1 MARVLLGVQMV
12 RVLLILVQ
20 LVLCVAL
27 CGSILMQQRKSGGFS
42 GMFGGGTQADGGAW
56 QRMSGLTKISAVLM
70 GLFMLISLIL
80 VVIS

>member
-1 MARVLLGVQMV
+1 
-12 RVLLILVQ
+12 
-20 LVLCVAL
+20 
-27 CGSILMQQRKSGGFS
+27 MQQRKSGGFS